1 MIKNLGKLKQWTGE
15 RLGAAKSTL
24 QTEDFQRL
32 EADTER
38 KRTGFEKIH
47 GASELVYGQLSK
59 KKVSPEDGKTKVYPC
74 DALGSCMMN
83 HGGAFQE
90 DSALGAALLS
100 FGQVESRIAVLQE
113 DFSCSLKEDY
123 IGTLEHGL
131 AEYKEYLALKKKLES
146 RRLDYDS
153 KLGRLQKAKKE
164 KPELEQEMQASKLK
178 YEETEYDLIQKM
190 VYLQEFEDTHYET
203 LRRML
208 EAQYLYYS
216 RAAELLDGM
225 RANWGQAGA
234 NNVGMVGSGSAN
246 PLGRSATTRTTATF
260 ASSTVS
266 TPRSLNSHSM
276 NGAGGQGDDYFAYAD
291 SPDNTQTPAR
301 SPGNVLSSMQRRLST
316 RQGSADSL
324 NVQPT
329 GPRRVPSAASIRS
342 NTSEKSNSIRQP
354 PPMPRRT
361 QQASTPKRRKAIY
374 DFEGESIDE
383 LSFRAGDVITVV
395 EEVDEGWWLGEVEH
409 FGPKRRGIFP
419 VNYTEDILGNNHRS
433 PPMPAR
439 PSITPP
445 ATSIREQPDEEDDM
459 GYAAAPTTNTR
470 YENDYSPFSD
480 SSASSSTT
488 PAYEQ
493 QVQPPRPY
501 ASRSNSVSTIG
512 HQSPTPPPLSRSST
526 YVPLDTKPIN
536 TTTTT
541 RTPPP
546 PPPAS
551 RMSPSVSSSTTRTP
565 PPPPQAHARALA
577 SVAVDPVHSQADE
590 PACQECGCTDFSPNV
605 FKKGHCKTCFHK
617 HQ

>member
-32 EADTER
+32 ESDTER
-38 KRTGFEKIH
+38 KRTGFEKVY
-47 GASELVYGQLSK
+47 GASELLYGQLSK

-74 DALGSCMMN
+74 DAFGSTMMN

-90 DSALGAALLS
+90 DSILGAALMSL
-100 FGQVESRIAVLQE
+100 GQVESRIAVLQE
-113 DFSCSLKEDY
+113 DFSCSLKDDYMSTLEVGLQEYKDY
-123 IGTLEHGL
+123 I
-131 AEYKEYLALKKKLES
+131 ALKKKLES
-146 RRLDYDS
+146 RRLDYDA

-208 EAQYLYYS
+208 EAQYLYHS
-216 RAAELLDGM
+216 RAAELLDSM
-225 RANWGQAGA
+225 RANWNQ
-234 NNVGMVGSGSAN
+234 SSAN
-246 PLGRSATTRTTATF
+246 PLARSGTTRNTA
-260 ASSTVS
+260 ASANSAVS
-266 TPRSLNSHSM
+266 TPRSFNNHNM
-276 NGAGGQGDDYFAYAD
+276 NGGGGSGDDYFDYSESLD
-291 SPDNTQTPAR
+291 TQTPAR
-301 SPGNVLSSMQRRLST
+301 SPGNPLSSMQRRLST
-316 RQGSADSL
+316 RQGSIDSL
-324 NVQPT
+324 NVLPN

-342 NTSEKSNSIRQP
+342 STSEISGSVRQP

-361 QQASTPKRRKAIY
+361 QQASPKRRKAIY

-383 LSFRAGDVITVV
+383 LSFRTGDVITVV

-419 VNYTEDILGNNHRS
+419 VNYTEDILGNNSRS
-433 PPMPAR
+433 PPMPSR
-439 PSITPP
+439 PSIPP
-445 ATSIREQPDEEDDM
+445 ATSIQEQPDEEEM
-459 GYAAAPTTNTR
+459 YAPRMDN
-470 YENDYSPFSD
+470 NDSPFGDNPAPMMGSMT
-480 SSASSSTT
+480 SSYT

-493 QVQPPRPY
+493 PRPY
-501 ASRSNSVSTIG
+501 SSRSNSFGNIS
-512 HQSPTPPPLSRSST
+512 SPSPPSRVSST
-526 YVPLDTKPIN
+526 YVPLDTKPLAA
-536 TTTTT
+536 TAST
-541 RTPPP
+541 RTPP

-551 RMSPSVSSSTTRTP
+551 RMSPSVSSSASTRTP

-577 SVAVDPVHSQADE
+577 SVAVDPVQQTDE

>member
-38 KRTGFEKIH
+38 KRTGFERVYS
-47 GASELVYGQLSK
+47 ASELTYSQLSK
-59 KKVSPEDGKTKVYPC
+59 KKLSPEDGKTKVYPC
-74 DALGSCMMN
+74 DALGSCLMN
-83 HGGAFQE
+83 HGGAFTE
-90 DSALGAALLS
+90 DSPLGAALVS
-100 FGQVESRIAVLQE
+100 FGQAESRIAVLQE
-113 DFSCSLKEDY
+113 DFSCVLKEDY
-123 IGTLEHGL
+123 MSTLEAGL
-131 AEYKEYLALKKKLES
+131 QEYKEYQALKKKLES

-203 LRRML
+203 LRRLL
-208 EAQYLYYS
+208 EAQYMYYS

-225 RANWGQAGA
+225 RANWGQG
-234 NNVGMVGSGSAN
+234 GN
-246 PLGRSATTRTTATF
+246 PMARPVTRSATTF
-260 ASSTVS
+260 SSSTVS
-266 TPRSLNSHSM
+266 TPRSFNNNSNSNM
-276 NGAGGQGDDYFAYAD
+276 NGGAGGDDYFAYSE
-291 SPDNTQTPAR
+291 SPDTQTPAR
-301 SPGNVLSSMQRRLST
+301 SPGSALSSIQRRLST

-324 NVQPT
+324 NVHPA
-329 GPRRVPSAASIRS
+329 GPRRVSSSTSIRS
-342 NTSEKSNSIRQP
+342 STSERSASTRQP
-354 PPMPRRT
+354 PPMPRRN
-361 QQASTPKRRKAIY
+361 QQATTKRRKAMY
-374 DFEGESIDE
+374 DFEGESIEE

-419 VNYTEDILGNNHRS
+419 VNYTEDIVGNSNNRS

-439 PSITPP
+439 PSIPP
-445 ATSIREQPDEEDDM
+445 AASIQEQPDEEDEPM
-459 GYAAAPTTNTR
+459 YSRAV
-470 YENDYSPFSD
+470 ENDSPFSD
-480 SSASSSTT
+480 HAMTGAAAAASVPST

-493 QVQPPRPY
+493 PRPFATRSNSASTMSSPPP
-501 ASRSNSVSTIG
+501 ASRST
-512 HQSPTPPPLSRSST
+512 T
-526 YVPLDTKPIN
+526 YVPLDTKPM
-536 TTTTT
+536 TPPSAATAST
-541 RTPPP
+541 RTPP

-551 RMSPSVSSSTTRTP
+551 RMSPSVSTSSSTRTP

-577 SVAVDPVHSQADE
+577 SVTPAGLVQQHDNE
-590 PACQECGCTDFSPNV
+590 PPCQECGCTDFSANV